1 MTVKSAQV
9 SSMSLSGALTNEAQ
23 ASRPSLS
30 YWGTAWHA
38 LRKDKLTLIA
48 FAFVFLVGLAAA
60 GAGLI
65 TSALGVESNLTNAG
79 NAYQQ
84 PYIIP
89 YIKWQLG
96 SDPMTAPLM
105 LGKAKGV
112 VHWLGTDQLGRD
124 LLARL
129 LYGARI
135 SLLIALTAASISLV
149 LGVVVGTIAGYFGG
163 MVDDFVMWVIN
174 TVTTIPTIYL
184 LVIINSI
191 FRPSPLILA
200 LTLGFLGWF
209 DIARFMRGNVF
220 KVRELDY
227 THAARALG
235 ARSARILSHHII
247 PNSIPIVIV
256 LTANSIGGL
265 ILAESILSFLG
276 LGVQPPTAS
285 WGNML
290 FRANSF
296 VFQRDAATQELQG
309 LHLLFGPGLLTT
321 FTVLA
326 FSLIG
331 DGLRDALD
339 PTLKNKR

>member
-1 MTVKSAQV
+1 MAVKSAQP
-9 SSMSLSGALTNEAQ
+9 A
-23 ASRPSLS
+23 RPSLATALQANAPEQRQSQS
-30 YWGTAWHA
+30 YWHTAA
-38 LRKDKLTLIA
+38 RTLRQDKLTLVA
-48 FAFVFLVGLAAA
+48 LAFVVLVALAAG

-65 TSALGVESNLTNAG
+65 TQALGVEANLTNPA

-84 PYIIP
+84 PYVWP
-89 YIKWQLG
+89 YLKWQLG
-96 SDPMTAPLM
+96 MDPLTAPIM
-105 LGKAKGV
+105 LGKANGV

-135 SLLIALTAASISLV
+135 SLLIALTAATISLV
-149 LGVVVGTIAGYFGG
+149 LGVLVGAIAGYFGG
-163 MVDDFVMWVIN
+163 VVDDVVMWVIN
-174 TVTTIPTIYL
+174 TVTTIPDIYL
-184 LVIINSI
+184 LVIINTI
-191 FRPSPLILA
+191 FRPSPVVLA
-200 LTLGFLGWF
+200 LFLGFLGWF
-209 DIARFMRGNVF
+209 GTARFMRGNVF

-227 THAARALG
+227 TLAARALG
-235 ARSARILSHHII
+235 ARNARILTHHII

-296 VFQRDAATQELQG
+296 VFQRDPVTQQLQG
-309 LHLLFGPGLLTT
+309 LHLLLGPGLLTT

-339 PTLKNKR
+339 PTLRDKK

>member
-1 MTVKSAQV
+1 MAVKSAQAPG
-9 SSMSLSGALTNEAQ
+9 STLASALKSNTPEPRQ
-23 ASRPSLS
+23 SQS
-30 YWGTAWHA
+30 YWRIAWRT
-38 LRKDKLTLIA
+38 LRKDKLTIFAL
-48 FAFVFLVGLAAA
+48 AFVVLVGLAAA
-60 GAGLI
+60 GADLI
-65 TSALGVESNLTNAG
+65 TRALGVTVNTTNPA

-84 PYIIP
+84 PYVLP
-89 YIKWQLG
+89 YLKWQAGL
-96 SDPMTAPLM
+96 DPLTAPIM
-105 LGKAKGV
+105 LGKSGGV

-135 SLLIALTAASISLV
+135 SLLIALSAATISLV
-149 LGVVVGTIAGYFGG
+149 LGVLVGAIAGYFGG
-163 MVDDFVMWVIN
+163 AVDDFVMWVIN
-174 TVTTIPTIYL
+174 TVTTIPDIYL

-191 FRPSPLILA
+191 FRPSPVTLA
-200 LTLGFLGWF
+200 LFLGFLGWF
-209 DIARFMRGNVF
+209 GTARFMRGNVF

-227 THAARALG
+227 TQAARALG
-235 ARSARILSHHII
+235 ARNARILTHHII

-290 FRANSF
+290 YRANSF
-296 VFQRDAATQELQG
+296 VFQRDPATQQLQG

-331 DGLRDALD
+331 DGMRDALD
-339 PTLKNKR
+339 PTLRDKK

>member
-1 MTVKSAQV
+1 MAVKSVQASP
-9 SSMSLSGALTNEAQ
+9 SSLASALTN
-23 ASRPSLS
+23 SSLEQHKSPS
-30 YWGTAWHA
+30 YWSTAFST
-38 LRKDKLTLIA
+38 LRQDKLTLVA
-48 FAFVFLVGLAAA
+48 LAFVLLVGLAAA
-60 GAGLI
+60 GAGVI
-65 TSALGVESNLTNAG
+65 TGALGVKANATNPI
-79 NAYQQ
+79 NAYQRLYVW
-84 PYIIP
+84 PYLQ
-89 YIKWQLG
+89 WQLG
-96 SDPMTAPLM
+96 SDPMTAPVM
-105 LGKAKGV
+105 LGKSGGV

-135 SLLIALTAASISLV
+135 SLLIALTAATISLV
-149 LGVVVGTIAGYFGG
+149 LGVVVGAIAGYFGG
-163 MVDDFVMWVIN
+163 VVDDFVMWVIN
-174 TVTTIPTIYL
+174 TVTTIPEIYL

-200 LTLGFLGWF
+200 LFLGFLGWF
-209 DIARFMRGNVF
+209 GIARFMRGNVF

-227 THAARALG
+227 ALAARALG
-235 ARSARILSHHII
+235 ARNSRILAQHII

-296 VFQRDAATQELQG
+296 VFQRDAATQQLQG
-309 LHLLFGPGLLTT
+309 LHLLLGPGLLTT

-339 PTLKNKR
+339 PTLRDKK

>member
-1 MTVKSAQV
+1 MAVKSAQV
-9 SSMSLSGALTNEAQ
+9 PSATLASALKGNTPEPRQ
-23 ASRPSLS
+23 SQSFWRI
-30 YWGTAWHA
+30 AWRT
-38 LRKDKLTLIA
+38 LRQDKLTILA
-48 FAFVFLVGLAAA
+48 LAFVVFVSLAAA
-60 GAGLI
+60 GANII
-65 TSALGVESNLTNAG
+65 TSALGVTVNTTNPA

-84 PYIIP
+84 PYVLP
-89 YIKWQLG
+89 YLQWQLG
-96 SDPMTAPLM
+96 RDPLTAPLM
-105 LGKAKGV
+105 LGKSGGV

-135 SLLIALTAASISLV
+135 SLLIALSAATISLV
-149 LGVVVGTIAGYFGG
+149 LGVLVGAIAGYFGG
-163 MVDDFVMWVIN
+163 AVDDVVMWVIN
-174 TVTTIPTIYL
+174 TVTTIPDIYL

-191 FRPSPLILA
+191 FRPSPVTLA
-200 LTLGFLGWF
+200 LFLGFLGWF
-209 DIARFMRGNVF
+209 GTARFMRGNVF

-227 THAARALG
+227 TQAARALG
-235 ARSARILSHHII
+235 ARNARILTHHII

-290 FRANSF
+290 YRANSF
-296 VFQRDAATQELQG
+296 VFQRDPATQQLQG

-339 PTLKNKR
+339 PTLRDKK

>member
-1 MTVKSAQV
+1 MAVKSAQ
-9 SSMSLSGALTNEAQ
+9 
-23 ASRPSLS
+23 ASHTPLATTVAANGTGVRQSQS
-30 YWGTAWHA
+30 YWRVA
-38 LRKDKLTLIA
+38 LRTLRRDKLTVLA
-48 FAFVFLVGLAAA
+48 LAFVLLIGIAAA
-60 GAGLI
+60 GANGI
-65 TSALGVESNLTNAG
+65 SQVLGVTANVTNPS

-84 PYIIP
+84 PYLWP
-89 YIKWQLG
+89 YLQWRLG
-96 SDPMTAPLM
+96 TDTLTAPLM
-105 LGKAKGV
+105 LGRAGGT

-124 LLARL
+124 LLTRL

-135 SLLIALTAASISLV
+135 SLLIALSAATISLV
-149 LGVVVGTIAGYFGG
+149 VGVVVGAIAGYFGG
-163 MVDDFVMWVIN
+163 VVDDWVMWVIN
-174 TVTTIPTIYL
+174 TVTTIPDIYL

-191 FRPSPLILA
+191 FRPSPVTLA
-200 LTLGFLGWF
+200 LFLGLLGWF
-209 DIARFMRGNVF
+209 GTARFMRGNVF

-227 THAARALG
+227 TLAARALG
-235 ARSARILSHHII
+235 ARNARILTQHII

-290 FRANSF
+290 YRANSF
-296 VFQRDAATQELQG
+296 VFQRDPVTQQLQG
-309 LHLLFGPGLLTT
+309 LHLLLGPGLLTT

-331 DGLRDALD
+331 DGLHDALD
-339 PTLKNKR
+339 PTLRDKP

>member
-1 MTVKSAQV
+1 MAVKSAETA
-9 SSMSLSGALTNEAQ
+9 GATL
-23 ASRPSLS
+23 ASTLQPNPLEPRQSQS
-30 YWGTAWHA
+30 YWHTA
-38 LRKDKLTLIA
+38 LRTLRRDKLTWLA
-48 FAFVFLVGLAAA
+48 LAFVLLVGVAAA
-60 GAGLI
+60 GAGVI
-65 TSALGVESNLTNAG
+65 TTALGVAPNTTEPA

-84 PYIIP
+84 PYVWP
-89 YIKWQLG
+89 YLKWQLG
-96 SDPMTAPLM
+96 MDPLTAPIM
-105 LGKAKGV
+105 LGKSGGV

-135 SLLIALTAASISLV
+135 SLLIALSAATISLV
-149 LGVVVGTIAGYFGG
+149 LGVLVGAVAGYFGG
-163 MVDDFVMWVIN
+163 VVDDFVMWVIN
-174 TVTTIPTIYL
+174 TATTIPDIYL
-184 LVIINSI
+184 LVMVNAI
-191 FRPSPLILA
+191 FRPSPVILA
-200 LTLGFLGWF
+200 LFLGFLGWF
-209 DIARFMRGNVF
+209 STARFMRGNVF

-227 THAARALG
+227 TFAARALG
-235 ARSARILSHHII
+235 ARNARILTHHII

-290 FRANSF
+290 YRANSF
-296 VFQRDAATQELQG
+296 VFQRDPTTQQLQG
-309 LHLLFGPGLLTT
+309 LHLLLGPGLLTT

-326 FSLIG
+326 CSLIG

-339 PTLKNKR
+339 PTLRDKK

>member
-1 MTVKSAQV
+1 MAVKSAQP
-9 SSMSLSGALTNEAQ
+9 A
-23 ASRPSLS
+23 RPSLATALQANAPEQRQSQS
-30 YWGTAWHA
+30 YWHTAA
-38 LRKDKLTLIA
+38 RTLRQDKLTLVA
-48 FAFVFLVGLAAA
+48 LAFVVLVALAAA

-65 TSALGVESNLTNAG
+65 TQALGVEANLTNPA

-84 PYIIP
+84 PYVWP
-89 YIKWQLG
+89 YLKWQLG
-96 SDPMTAPLM
+96 MDPLTAPIM
-105 LGKAKGV
+105 LGKANGV

-135 SLLIALTAASISLV
+135 SLLIALTAATISLV
-149 LGVVVGTIAGYFGG
+149 LGVLVGAIAGYFGG
-163 MVDDFVMWVIN
+163 VVDDVVMWVIN
-174 TVTTIPTIYL
+174 TVTTIPDIYL
-184 LVIINSI
+184 LVIINTI
-191 FRPSPLILA
+191 FRPSPVVLA
-200 LTLGFLGWF
+200 LFLGFLGWF
-209 DIARFMRGNVF
+209 GTARFMRGNVF

-227 THAARALG
+227 TLAARALG
-235 ARSARILSHHII
+235 ARNARILTHHII

-296 VFQRDAATQELQG
+296 VFQRDPATQQLQG
-309 LHLLFGPGLLTT
+309 LHLLLGPGLLTT
-321 FTVLA
+321 VTVLA

-339 PTLKNKR
+339 PTLRDKK

>member
-1 MTVKSAQV
+1 MAVKPEAAPSPLASALNVNSAVPRQ
-9 SSMSLSGALTNEAQ
+9 SQ
-23 ASRPSLS
+23 S
-30 YWGTAWHA
+30 YWQTA
-38 LRKDKLTLIA
+38 LRTLQRDRLTLLA
-48 FAFVFLVGLAAA
+48 VVFVLLVTLAAA
-60 GAGLI
+60 GGGLI
-65 TSALGVESNLTNAG
+65 TTALGVEVNTTNPA

-84 PYIIP
+84 PYVVP
-89 YIKWQLG
+89 YIKWRMG
-96 SDPMTAPLM
+96 IDPLTAPIM
-105 LGKAKGV
+105 LGKSGGV

-135 SLLIALTAASISLV
+135 SLLIALSAATISLV
-149 LGVVVGTIAGYFGG
+149 LGVLVGAIAGYFGG
-163 MVDDFVMWVIN
+163 VVDDFVMWVIN
-174 TVTTIPTIYL
+174 TVTTIPDIYL

-191 FRPSPLILA
+191 FRPSPVTLA
-200 LTLGFLGWF
+200 LFLGFLGWF
-209 DIARFMRGNVF
+209 GTARFMRGNVF

-227 THAARALG
+227 TLAARALG
-235 ARSARILSHHII
+235 ARNARILTHHII

-265 ILAESILSFLG
+265 ILAESVLSFLG

-290 FRANSF
+290 YRANSF
-296 VFQRDAATQELQG
+296 VFQRDPATQQLQG
-309 LHLLFGPGLLTT
+309 LHLLLGPGLLTT
-321 FTVLA
+321 ITVLA

-339 PTLKNKR
+339 PTLRDKK

>member
-1 MTVKSAQV
+1 MAVKSAEAV
-9 SSMSLSGALTNEAQ
+9 SATLANTLKANQPAPR
-23 ASRPSLS
+23 ASQS
-30 YWGTAWHA
+30 YWHTA
-38 LRKDKLTLIA
+38 LRTLRRDKLTWLA
-48 FAFVFLVGLAAA
+48 LAFVLLVGVAAA
-60 GAGLI
+60 GAGVI
-65 TSALGVESNLTNAG
+65 TAALGVAANTTNPA

-84 PYIIP
+84 PYVLP
-89 YIKWQLG
+89 YLKWQLG
-96 SDPMTAPLM
+96 MDPLTAPIM
-105 LGKAKGV
+105 LGKSGGV

-135 SLLIALTAASISLV
+135 SLLIALSAATISLV
-149 LGVVVGTIAGYFGG
+149 LGVLVGAVAGYFGG
-163 MVDDFVMWVIN
+163 AVDDFVMWVIN
-174 TVTTIPTIYL
+174 TATTIPDIYL
-184 LVIINSI
+184 LVMINAI
-191 FRPSPLILA
+191 FRPSPVILA
-200 LTLGFLGWF
+200 LFLGFLGWF
-209 DIARFMRGNVF
+209 GTARFMRGNVF

-227 THAARALG
+227 TLAARALG
-235 ARSARILSHHII
+235 ARNARILTHHII

-296 VFQRDAATQELQG
+296 VFQRDPVTQQLQG
-309 LHLLFGPGLLTT
+309 LHLLLGPGLLTT

-326 FSLIG
+326 FSLMG

-339 PTLKNKR
+339 PTLRDKK

>member
-1 MTVKSAQV
+1 
-9 SSMSLSGALTNEAQ
+9 MSLSGALPNEAQ
-23 ASRPSLS
+23 VSRPSLS

-84 PYIIP
+84 PYVIP

-105 LGKAKGV
+105 LGKSGGV

-149 LGVVVGTIAGYFGG
+149 LGVRSYRH
-163 MVDDFVMWVIN
+163 
-174 TVTTIPTIYL
+174 L
-184 LVIINSI
+184 LV
-191 FRPSPLILA
+191 L
-200 LTLGFLGWF
+200 
-209 DIARFMRGNVF
+209 
-220 KVRELDY
+220 EQ
-227 THAARALG
+227 RA
-235 ARSARILSHHII
+235 
-247 PNSIPIVIV
+247 
-256 LTANSIGGL
+256 
-265 ILAESILSFLG
+265 
-276 LGVQPPTAS
+276 
-285 WGNML
+285 
-290 FRANSF
+290 
-296 VFQRDAATQELQG
+296 
-309 LHLLFGPGLLTT
+309 
-321 FTVLA
+321 
-326 FSLIG
+326 
-331 DGLRDALD
+331 
-339 PTLKNKR
+339 

>member
-1 MTVKSAQV
+1 MAVKSAPAAQ
-9 SSMSLSGALTNEAQ
+9 SPLSIALAGNAAEQ
-23 ASRPSLS
+23 SKSRS
-30 YWGTAWHA
+30 YWNTAWQT
-38 LRKDKLTLIA
+38 LRKDKLTLFA
-48 FAFVFLVGLAAA
+48 LAFVLLVGLCAA

-65 TSALGVESNLTNAG
+65 SGALGVSANTTDAN

-84 PYIIP
+84 PYLWP
-89 YIKWQLG
+89 YLQWQMG
-96 SDPMTAPLM
+96 TDTMTARLM
-105 LGKAKGV
+105 LGKADGV
-112 VHWLGTDQLGRD
+112 AHWLGTDQLGRD

-135 SLLIALTAASISLV
+135 SLLIALTAATISLV
-149 LGVVVGTIAGYFGG
+149 LGVIMGAIAGYFGG
-163 MVDDFVMWVIN
+163 VVDDFIMWVIN
-174 TVTTIPTIYL
+174 TATTIPEIYL

-191 FRPSPLILA
+191 FRPSPVILA
-200 LTLGFLGWF
+200 LFLGFLGWF
-209 DIARFMRGNVF
+209 GIARFMRGNVF

-227 THAARALG
+227 TLAARALG
-235 ARSARILSHHII
+235 ARNARILSHHII

-296 VFQRDAATQELQG
+296 VFQRDPVTQNLQG
-309 LHLLFGPGLLTT
+309 LHLLLGPGLLTT

-339 PTLKNKR
+339 PTLRDKR

>member
-1 MTVKSAQV
+1 MAVKSVPAQR
-9 SSMSLSGALTNEAQ
+9 SSLGTALAGNAAEQ
-23 ASRPSLS
+23 GQSRS
-30 YWGTAWHA
+30 YWSTALHT
-38 LRKDKLTLIA
+38 LRQDKLTLLA
-48 FAFVFLVGLAAA
+48 LAFVLFIGLSAA

-65 TSALGVESNLTNAG
+65 TQVLGVSANTTNPT

-84 PYIIP
+84 PYIWP
-89 YIKWQLG
+89 YIQWQMG
-96 SDPMTAPLM
+96 TDPMTAPLM
-105 LGKAKGV
+105 LGKADGT

-135 SLLIALTAASISLV
+135 SLLIALTAATISLV
-149 LGVVVGTIAGYFGG
+149 LGVVVGAIAGYFGG
-163 MVDDFVMWVIN
+163 TVDDFVMWVIN
-174 TVTTIPTIYL
+174 TVTTIPEIYL

-191 FRPSPLILA
+191 FRPSPVILA
-200 LTLGFLGWF
+200 LFLGFLGWF
-209 DIARFMRGNVF
+209 GIARFMRGNVF

-227 THAARALG
+227 TLAARALG
-235 ARSARILSHHII
+235 ARNTRILSHHII

-296 VFQRDAATQELQG
+296 VFQRDPVTQQLQG
-309 LHLLFGPGLLTT
+309 LHLLLGPGLLTT

-339 PTLKNKR
+339 PTLRDKR

>member
-1 MTVKSAQV
+1 MTVKSAEAV
-9 SSMSLSGALTNEAQ
+9 SATL
-23 ASRPSLS
+23 ASARKAHQPEPYASQS
-30 YWGTAWHA
+30 YWHTA
-38 LRKDKLTLIA
+38 LRTLRRDKLTLVA
-48 FAFVFLVGLAAA
+48 LAFVLLVGVAAA
-60 GAGLI
+60 GAGII
-65 TSALGVESNLTNAG
+65 TAALGVVANTTDPA

-84 PYIIP
+84 PYVWP
-89 YIKWQLG
+89 YLKWQLG
-96 SDPMTAPLM
+96 IDSLTAPIM
-105 LGKAKGV
+105 LGKSGGV

-135 SLLIALTAASISLV
+135 SLLIALSAATISLV
-149 LGVVVGTIAGYFGG
+149 LGVLVGAVAGYFGG
-163 MVDDFVMWVIN
+163 AVDDFVMWVIN
-174 TVTTIPTIYL
+174 TATTIPDIYL
-184 LVIINSI
+184 LVMINAI
-191 FRPSPLILA
+191 FRPSPVVLA
-200 LTLGFLGWF
+200 LFLGFLGWF
-209 DIARFMRGNVF
+209 GTARFMRGNVF

-227 THAARALG
+227 TLAARALG
-235 ARSARILSHHII
+235 ARNARILTHHII

-296 VFQRDAATQELQG
+296 VFQRDPVTQQLQG
-309 LHLLFGPGLLTT
+309 LHLLLGPGLLTT
-321 FTVLA
+321 LTVLA
-326 FSLIG
+326 FSLMG

-339 PTLKNKR
+339 PTLRDKK